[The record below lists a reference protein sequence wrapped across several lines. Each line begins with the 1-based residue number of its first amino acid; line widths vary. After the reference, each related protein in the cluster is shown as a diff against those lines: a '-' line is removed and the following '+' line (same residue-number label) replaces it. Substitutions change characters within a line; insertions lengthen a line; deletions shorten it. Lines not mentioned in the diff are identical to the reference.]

1 MTQRDYHEAV
11 KANNITEEV
20 IAFADNE
27 LKKLDERNA
36 KRAEKNAEKRKE
48 NEPLKEKILAMLT
61 SEPQVTTVI
70 AEAIGLSVP
79 KTSPLCRELV
89 SEGKAVA
96 HDVKVPKKGKQ
107 KGYALA

>member
-1 MTQRDYHEAV
+1 MTNREALTKV
-11 KANNITEEV
+11 ITLGDEELKTWAEAE
-20 IAFADNE
+20 I
-27 LKKLDERNA
+27 KKLDERNA

-61 SEPQVTTVI
+61 SEPQVTTAI

-89 SEGKAVA
+89 SEGKAIA
-96 HDVKVPKKGKQ
+96 TDVKVPRKGKQ
-107 KGYALA
+107 KGYSLA